1 MLALFLIR
9 CFEVKKHDVR
19 SNPSLFFVF
28 SSLTGGAG
36 TAACQTESVFFFCKI
51 CRKLSCLVISSW
63 NASQYE
69 TLRMFEVCMLL
80 LVVTSSMY
88 CGTYFQPML
97 LCSKRFCCE
106 GVFAVH
112 SGGDC
117 GLCCV
122 SPIHASFCP
131 CASRGSGPVP
141 GADASRSPPHLPWR
155 MSQSPRN

>member
-1 MLALFLIR
+1 MGLQALSCVVKSFGVFGMAYLVLLLGSRLFLHHEMQAILWPQEPAWVKIRNAGKRGAASTSVGVATLYRSCCCWRKSCLLALFLIR

-69 TLRMFEVCMLL
+69 
-80 LVVTSSMY
+80 SS
-88 CGTYFQPML
+88 L
-97 LCSKRFCCE
+97 N
-106 GVFAVH
+106 V
-112 SGGDC
+112 
-117 GLCCV
+117 
-122 SPIHASFCP
+122 
-131 CASRGSGPVP
+131 
-141 GADASRSPPHLPWR
+141 
-155 MSQSPRN
+155 